1 MVEIRVE
8 PEEVVVEVKGW
19 HQLWALKRKIT
30 FPRAALRSVRPLSA
44 SEAHGWWKGL
54 RMPGT
59 HVPGVIVAGTYRQN
73 GAWHF
78 WDVSHGDR
86 ALELVLDGQRY
97 ERLFVE
103 VEDRDRVLRELA
115 AATAPS

>member
-1 MVEIRVE
+1 MVEIRIE
-8 PEEVVVEVKGW
+8 PERIVVEVKGL

-30 FPRAALRSVRPLSA
+30 FPRTALRSARPLSA

-54 RMPGT
+54 RLPGT
-59 HVPGVIVAGTYRQN
+59 HVPGVIVAGSYRHD

-78 WDVSHGDR
+78 WDVSRGDR
-86 ALELVLDGQRY
+86 ALELVLDGQHY

-103 VEDRDRVLRELA
+103 VEDRERVLRELA
-115 AATAPS
+115 AVTASS